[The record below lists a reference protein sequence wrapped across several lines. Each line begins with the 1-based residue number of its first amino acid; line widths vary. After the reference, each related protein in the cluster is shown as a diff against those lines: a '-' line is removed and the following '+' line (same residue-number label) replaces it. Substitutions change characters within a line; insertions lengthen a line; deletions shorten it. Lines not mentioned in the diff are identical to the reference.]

1 MTSVVVI
8 TSLFFVFGIAVGII
22 AVIAM
27 SVLRRYKWSGSPDR
41 SASGPSRL
49 DEQPSDLEWDS
60 SLTEDRSWWKARDD
74 D

>member
-8 TSLFFVFGIAVGII
+8 ISLFFVFGIAVGII

-27 SVLRRYKWSGSPDR
+27 SALRRYKWSGPSEW
-41 SASGPSRL
+41 SAPGPSGP
-49 DEQPSDLEWDS
+49 DEQHPDLEWDS
-60 SLTEDRSWWKARDD
+60 SLTEDRPWWKARDD

>member
-8 TSLFFVFGIAVGII
+8 ISLFFVFGIAVGII

-27 SVLRRYKWSGSPDR
+27 SALRRYKL
-41 SASGPSRL
+41 SGPPDWSAPGPSGL
-49 DEQPSDLEWDS
+49 DEQPPDLEWDNS
-60 SLTEDRSWWKARDD
+60 PTEDRSWWKARDD